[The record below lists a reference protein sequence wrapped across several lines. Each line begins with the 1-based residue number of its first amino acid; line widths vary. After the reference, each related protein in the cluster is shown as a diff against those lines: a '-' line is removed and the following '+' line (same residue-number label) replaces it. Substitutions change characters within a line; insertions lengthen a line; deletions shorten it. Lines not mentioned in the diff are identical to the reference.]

1 MSLVPS
7 PQPGRPGGRVL
18 LVGDDVSVTDALSR
32 ELRFSGCEV
41 WACTSAAEA
50 LALAGVH
57 RPQVLVVNLRTTLA
71 VALRLAGAVSGLPP
85 AGPSPAEIVV
95 VTGDYGPPPT
105 PDELVLLRTEVHYRP
120 MWLGELLGVVR
131 DRLPIPAAR

>member
-1 MSLVPS
+1 MGLVPS

-50 LALAGVH
+50 LALARVH
-57 RPQVLVVNLRTTLA
+57 RPQVLVVDLRTTLA
-71 VALRLAGAVSGLPP
+71 VALGLAGAVSGLPP
-85 AGPSPAEIVV
+85 ADPAPAEIVV
-95 VTGDYGPPPT
+95 VTGDYGPAPT
-105 PDELVLLRTEVHYRP
+105 PDELALSRTEVHYRP
-120 MWLGELLGVVR
+120 IWLGELLGVVR